1 MACWAF
7 TCRPSFGL
15 LAHYIMDGYE
25 IIVKHLAPFVKLKI
39 LNYEFGSSKITPT
52 LDIVANR
59 EKTIK
64 NVHAWNIP

>member
-1 MACWAF
+1 MK
-7 TCRPSFGL
+7 SF
-15 LAHYIMDGYE
+15 
-25 IIVKHLAPFVKLKI
+25 VKHYAPFVKLKI
-39 LNYEFGSSKITPT
+39 LNYEFGSSEITPT